1 MKSLKSLSTSFANS
15 RTFKASVLV
24 ATVFATNAAMALDDA
39 AVATAQTEAATSVN
53 LAVVGLIAIV
63 AVITGV
69 TAVIMLLK
77 KI

>member
-1 MKSLKSLSTSFANS
+1 MKRLKDKLVNSKALKTTFLIASTFSA
-15 RTFKASVLV
+15 
-24 ATVFATNAAMALDDA
+24 NAAMALDDT
-39 AVATAQTEAATSVN
+39 AVEAAQSAAETSVN

-69 TAVIMLLK
+69 SAVIMLLK